1 MADLEQTVTLGRFFA
16 QEFQDLQKTA
26 ELRSYDAGQVIFS
39 QGARGDGFFC
49 VETGEVEISAEV
61 SDGERKVFAKVGQG
75 EIFGEMAVLDDGP
88 RSASAI
94 AGPPTKAYFIGRDEL
109 FSILQNNPEAL
120 IRLVRF
126 FSQRIRNTNSQY
138 IEEIVQAE
146 KLAVVGRFARTIV
159 HDFKNPLNVIGL
171 SAEMASAK
179 WSTQETRDTS
189 TDRIGRQIRRMSNML
204 NELLEFSRGKSQ
216 DLVLVAT
223 DYAEYLTEL
232 IAEIQ
237 ADVVEKKIELCI
249 VDGPPAERIPM
260 DPQRLSHLFYNL
272 INNAVDE
279 MSGGGKVTISFLIH
293 DAEIVTRLTDSGPGI
308 APEMVDKLFEPFAT
322 HGKSHGTGLGLSI
335 CQKIVEDHGG
345 RIWADSNP
353 GDGATFCFTLPRSK
367 LIASGRLPC
376 RHPAAAIQFV
386 VALPLL
392 SALV

>member
-49 VETGEVEISAEV
+49 VESGEVEISAEV

-94 AGPPTKAYFIGRDEL
+94 AGPATKAYFIGRDEL
-109 FSILQNNPEAL
+109 FTILQNNPEAL

-126 FSQRIRNTNSQY
+126 FSQRIRDTNSQY

-159 HDFKNPLNVIGL
+159 HDFKNPLNIIGL
-171 SAEMASAK
+171 SSEMASAA
-179 WSTQETRDTS
+179 WSTQETRSTS
-189 TDRIGRQIRRMSNML
+189 AERIGRQICRMSNML

-216 DLVLVAT
+216 QLVLAGQ
-223 DYAEYLTEL
+223 DYAEFLTEL
-232 IAEIQ
+232 ISEIQ
-237 ADVVEKKIELCI
+237 IDVAEKNIELCLP
-249 VDGPPAERIPM
+249 DTPPAVKVQM
-260 DPQRLSHLFYNL
+260 DPQRLSQLFYNL
-272 INNAVDE
+272 INNAADE
-279 MSGGGKVTISFLIH
+279 MSGGGKITFSFRV
-293 DAEIVTRLTDSGPGI
+293 DDVEILTRVNDSGPGI
-308 APEMVDKLFEPFAT
+308 SPEIIDKLFEPFAT

-335 CQKIVEDHGG
+335 CQKILEDHGG

-353 GDGATFCFTLPRSK
+353 GDGATFCFTLPLSK
-367 LIASGRLPC
+367 
-376 RHPAAAIQFV
+376 
-386 VALPLL
+386 
-392 SALV
+392 